1 VYGTADDLAVCP
13 DNGEALAGTVA
24 RRLGLAPSS
33 AFSLTPLPSTGGHV
47 APPLPTPCTV
57 EQALRYHADVR
68 APVSKA
74 CLLMLADACTE
85 DGHAQRLRHL
95 ASADGKADYQ
105 SYITRDGRGLAELL
119 DEFGSCMPS
128 WEGVLEAVPKLTPR
142 YYTIS
147 SAPDADPT
155 SVHLTVKVL
164 REPMRGAPT
173 RTKEGVCS
181 TQLGQLLVGAS
192 ACVFVRPSFF
202 RMPDDDAAP
211 IVMVGPGTGVA
222 PFRAF
227 LRHLGARGA
236 PPRAGH
242 VRLYFGCRRADED
255 FIYEDEL
262 KDALSSGTLS
272 SLRLAFSRETD
283 TKVYVQHHVAE
294 DAAELWSMLQAN
306 AHVYICGGTA
316 MGRDVV
322 NALTQAVATHGGM
335 SASAADAYVK
345 QMTTSGRLMQELW
358 S

>member
-1 VYGTADDLAVCP
+1 
-13 DNGEALAGTVA
+13 
-24 RRLGLAPSS
+24 
-33 AFSLTPLPSTGGHV
+33 
-47 APPLPTPCTV
+47 
-57 EQALRYHADVR
+57 
-68 APVSKA
+68 
-74 CLLMLADACTE
+74 
-85 DGHAQRLRHL
+85 
-95 ASADGKADYQ
+95 
-105 SYITRDGRGLAELL
+105 
-119 DEFGSCMPS
+119 MPS

-155 SVHLTVKVL
+155 SVHLTVKVLHPTPRPPPRQDSAPVPQDSPNRSAATSALIHALSHTLPSTHPHRQGIARAHTRTELRHPPHPLSHPPSHPPSQVL

-202 RMPDDDAAP
+202 RMPDDDDAP

-255 FIYEDEL
+255 FIYEVRWLVLTRLGSARLDSTRL
-262 KDALSSGTLS
+262 DSTRLVLFWLTL
-272 SLRLAFSRETD
+272 T
-283 TKVYVQHHVAE
+283 
-294 DAAELWSMLQAN
+294 
-306 AHVYICGGTA
+306 
-316 MGRDVV
+316 
-322 NALTQAVATHGGM
+322 
-335 SASAADAYVK
+335 
-345 QMTTSGRLMQELW
+345 
-358 S
+358 